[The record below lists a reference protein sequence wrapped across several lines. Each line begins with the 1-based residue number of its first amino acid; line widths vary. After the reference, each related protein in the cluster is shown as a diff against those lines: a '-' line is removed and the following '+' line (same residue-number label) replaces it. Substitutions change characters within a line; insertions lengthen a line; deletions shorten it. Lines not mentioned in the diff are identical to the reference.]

1 MKKNS
6 TWAVTIAACVCFAA
20 AAASQLVSI
29 LRYGALGSFPALI
42 ALLLIVV
49 GLMLRRSLL
58 IAAGGI
64 IQTALSLIAAATAN
78 YDYVVRLPNAVRSVR
93 SVLAIA
99 AAALLLA
106 LALSKRRSVLLG
118 WLSGGC
124 ALLSV
129 LLNWFGWRIPGM
141 GGLPQKL
148 TVSGVALSAAA
159 VLGRILAGYA
169 RREMPSL
176 REEWKRHLK

>member
-1 MKKNS
+1 
-6 TWAVTIAACVCFAA
+6 
-20 AAASQLVSI
+20 
-29 LRYGALGSFPALI
+29 
-42 ALLLIVV
+42 
-49 GLMLRRSLL
+49 MLF
-58 IAAGGI
+58 
-64 IQTALSLIAAATAN
+64 
-78 YDYVVRLPNAVRSVR
+78 RSVR

-99 AAALLLA
+99 AAALLLS

-148 TVSGVALSAAA
+148 TVSGVVLSAAA

>member
-6 TWAVTIAACVCFAA
+6 KWAVTIAASVFFAA

-64 IQTALSLIAAATAN
+64 IQTALSLIAAASAN

-176 REEWKRHLK
+176 REEWEKHLK